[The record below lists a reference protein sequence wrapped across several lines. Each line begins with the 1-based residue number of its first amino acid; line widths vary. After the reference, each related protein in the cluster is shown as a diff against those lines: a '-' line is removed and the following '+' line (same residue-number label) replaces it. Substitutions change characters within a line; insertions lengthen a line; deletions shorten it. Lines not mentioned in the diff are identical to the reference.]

1 MSNDII
7 TTCHSG
13 SFIRPGSIY
22 RGKVGN
28 ELKIEAKEELTPS
41 HTKTK
46 LVETKEDGS
55 PVFRKAGDTTKTS
68 SELIKEGKPPKEKP
82 PSEKLKEAAVEG
94 GGKKK

>member
-7 TTCHSG
+7 TTCHPG

-22 RGKVGN
+22 RGKSGK
-28 ELKIEAKEELTPS
+28 ELKIEAKAELTPS
-41 HTKTK
+41 HSKTK

-55 PVFRKAGDTTKTS
+55 AVFRKAGETAKTS
-68 SELIKEGKPPKEKP
+68 AELVKEGKPAKEKP
-82 PSEKLKEAAVEG
+82 LSEKLKAEE